1 MSRLSGKVALVTGA
15 SRGIGAAIA
24 VRLAK
29 DGAKVAVNY
38 SQNRAAAE
46 TVVRAI
52 RANNGEAI
60 MVRADLSDLAQIAP
74 MVEQTV
80 KTFGKLDIL
89 VNNAAIADTSKLL
102 DQIDTA
108 HYASQF
114 DLNVRGLLFTS
125 QAALKHLPDGGRI
138 INITSGIVRARA
150 PGASV
155 YSATKAAVEALT
167 RCHSTELGRRQI
179 TVNSVAPGTTDT
191 EMLRAGRSDAILKE
205 FIARTPLGRL
215 GSPEDIADVVAF
227 IASDEARWIT
237 GEVIPVNG
245 GLG

>member
-1 MSRLSGKVALVTGA
+1 MARPHIFITGA

-24 VRLAK
+24 LRLAK

-38 SQNRAAAE
+38 SRSREAAE
-46 TVVRAI
+46 AVVDAI
-52 RANNGEAI
+52 HKTGGSAVAI
-60 MVRADLSDLAQIAP
+60 RADLSDVAQIAP
-74 MVEQTV
+74 MIEQTV

-89 VNNAAIADTSKLL
+89 VNNAAIADTSKSL
-102 DQIDTA
+102 DQIDLA

-138 INITSGIVRARA
+138 INITSGIVRSRA

-155 YSATKAAVEALT
+155 YSATKAAVEAFT
-167 RCHSTELGRRQI
+167 RCHSTELGKRNI

-191 EMLRAGRSDAILKE
+191 EMLRAGRNDAVLKE
-205 FIARTPLGRL
+205 FVARTPLGRL
-215 GSPEDIADVVAF
+215 GNPEDIADVVAF